1 VDDLKG
7 VVAGYAKAKIPLEVM
22 WTDIDYMNKFQD
34 FTLNPANFSFA
45 ELRPFVDRLHQNGQ
59 KYVLILD
66 PGTQRQESVKC
77 TKNGKTKWWLIDLV
91 MCRDQHRPDL
101 RNVRPWDEAGHLS
114 EAERHKLPRQRV
126 AGRRL
131 LPGLHEP
138 ARRRILG

>member
-1 VDDLKG
+1 LNVADLKG

-66 PGTQRQESVKC
+66 PGTHFLYYNANRSNVLPPIHRKC
-77 TKNGKTKWWLIDLV
+77 
-91 MCRDQHRPDL
+91 R
-101 RNVRPWDEAGHLS
+101 
-114 EAERHKLPRQRV
+114 
-126 AGRRL
+126 
-131 LPGLHEP
+131 
-138 ARRRILG
+138 